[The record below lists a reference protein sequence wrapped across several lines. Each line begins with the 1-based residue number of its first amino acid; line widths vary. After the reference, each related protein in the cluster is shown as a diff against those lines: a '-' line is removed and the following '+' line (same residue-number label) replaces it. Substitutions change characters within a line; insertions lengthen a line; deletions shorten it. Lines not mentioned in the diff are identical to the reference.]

1 MSSVYMEHSKCV
13 SRNRHKMRE
22 HPATIYWV
30 IHMKFKELA
39 ITILFGALLPLF
51 LFLIA
56 ETWHGPLQTPQ
67 QPTTD
72 ETIISETQPETTVL
86 GQ

>member
-1 MSSVYMEHSKCV
+1 
-13 SRNRHKMRE
+13 
-22 HPATIYWV
+22 
-30 IHMKFKELA
+30 MKFKELA